1 MSCLLSKS
9 DFLVY
14 LTFEIKFSCTI
25 KLLFQLDFVKG
36 NTAQYVNS
44 YLADYVQISNVGD
57 ITIHRVK
64 TK

>member
-1 MSCLLSKS
+1 MYHKIT
-9 DFLVY
+9 V
-14 LTFEIKFSCTI
+14 T
-25 KLLFQLDFVKG
+25 LDFVKG

-44 YLADYVQISNVGD
+44 DLADYVQISNVED